1 MIGRT
6 AFCFLSLA
14 LALALPVFG
23 CVAHAGAGD
32 TDAADQAHQVA
43 AVNQETNPYTG
54 DAAAIEEG
62 RNLWRKTGCYSC
74 HGGVAEGGVGPSLT
88 DDEWVYIPT
97 DKTLF
102 KTISKGR
109 KGTVMVSWAKELDP
123 EQIWKVIAFIRS
135 LYQGDPKK
143 IIW

>member
-14 LALALPVFG
+14 LALIVSGLV
-23 CVAHAGAGD
+23 VSAGAGEID
-32 TDAADQAHQVA
+32 TVDQARLVTA
-43 AVNQETNPYTG
+43 AAQEKNPYTG

-74 HGGVAEGGVGPSLT
+74 HGGVAEGGVGPNLT
-88 DDEWVYIPT
+88 DDVWVYKPT
-97 DKTLF
+97 DRTLF
-102 KTISKGR
+102 KAISKGR
-109 KGTVMVSWAKELDP
+109 KGTVMVSWAKDLDP

-135 LYQGDPKK
+135 LYQGDPNK

>member
-14 LALALPVFG
+14 LALPVSG
-23 CVAHAGAGD
+23 LVARADAGD
-32 TDAADQAHQVA
+32 IDTAGQARPVA
-43 AVNQETNPYTG
+43 AAAQENNPYTG

-88 DDEWVYIPT
+88 DDVWVYKPT

-109 KGTVMVSWAKELDP
+109 KGTVMVSWAKDLDP

-135 LYQGDPKK
+135 LYQGDPNKL
-143 IIW
+143 IW